1 MTDWKGKIPAFAF
14 LALSSCSA
22 GPSET
27 NGNLGNGT
35 FTYTCVSAED
45 PACATGDGDI
55 FTNVPST
62 TASIFPTTVA
72 NGGRFKLA
80 YQANTSDSKVGNPI
94 LRPVSPVILDTSG
107 LDGTVLALRP
117 GKDALV
123 ARGSVDSLVF
133 DFTYI
138 TVSPI
143 SAVGVVDTSGATPP
157 ATVKVSAGDKLTY
170 IATALGPHNEKLAG
184 SVDYTWSVD
193 DTTVLTLG
201 EGNPIAKIDVTVDSA
216 ATSGKT
222 AHLTVAQGTLTQV
235 IAIEV
240 Q

>member
-1 MTDWKGKIPAFAF
+1 MSDWKGKIPALAF
-14 LALSSCSA
+14 LALSSCSS

-35 FTYTCVSAED
+35 FSYTCVSAQD
-45 PACATGDGDI
+45 PACAKDDGDI
-55 FTNVPST
+55 FTDVPAST
-62 TASIFPTTVA
+62 AAIFPTTIA

-80 YQANTSDSKVGNPI
+80 YQANSNSKAGNAT

-107 LDGTVLALRP
+107 LDGTVQALRP

-123 ARGSVDSLVF
+123 ARSSIDSLVF

-143 SAVGVVDTSGATPP
+143 SAVGVIDSTGATPP
-157 ATVKVSAGDKLTY
+157 ATVKTSAGDTLTY
-170 IATALGPHNEKLAG
+170 VATALGPHNEKLAG

-201 EGNPIAKIDVTVDSA
+201 EGNPVAKIDVEVA
-216 ATSGKT
+216 ADATGKT
-222 AHLTVAQGTLTQV
+222 AHLTVTQGTLTQTF
-235 IAIEV
+235 AIEV